1 MMPMTTGLQDPAFRA
16 LFDQSREAILV
27 AEATDPHGIVE
38 VNPSGHAILAYEP
51 GDLTGLPLGKVT
63 SGEQSVDFEGFIQS
77 VLQHGEPQTLTTFLQ
92 RADGHQVPAEF
103 SLRPF
108 TENGRTLLLGTFED
122 ISERMRA
129 LQDIQLR
136 NIAIA
141 NVQSGVTIADAR
153 QPDLPLIYVNPGFQ
167 KMTGY
172 SAKEAI
178 GRSCRFLQGQ
188 DRNQPPLEEL
198 RDALRKGEACVVQL
212 RNYRKDGSLFYN
224 ELHISPVRNELGEL
238 THFVGIQLDVTDR
251 VRANEVLERSELR
264 YRQLANAVDDLIL
277 RRTPEGTIEFAS
289 SASNR
294 LLGRAPES
302 LIGDDLSRHVH
313 PEDLPSFSEHS
324 REILHARGPL
334 SISFRLMVKSGKYR
348 WFESRDNLAEE
359 TNAEGPVLVVS
370 VLRDITR
377 RKRAEEEIQQALEQE
392 KEINEIKTRFIS
404 MVSHEFRTPMTSI
417 QASAALLRKYS
428 DRLAEDK
435 KASHLGNIETSLRR
449 MNRLLD
455 DVLFFSRAEAS
466 RVKVECK
473 PVRLDDYFQTITE
486 SFEPIHPNRSIL
498 FDSRIDGDPVYLL
511 DPHLL
516 DHIFQNLISNAIKYS
531 PPNSTVTCT
540 AQETEERLH
549 IAVRDVGIGI
559 PKIDQEKLF
568 VAFHRAG
575 NVGARSGTGLGLNI
589 ALRAVELLGGSLSF
603 ESRQGEGS
611 TFHVYLPRES
621 PATKDPT

>member
-1 MMPMTTGLQDPAFRA
+1 MNATLRGLQDPAFRA
-16 LFDQSREAILV
+16 LFEQSREAVLV
-27 AEATDPHGIVE
+27 TEATDPYTILE
-38 VNPSGHAILAYEP
+38 VNPSAYAIFAHEP
-51 GDLTGLPLGKVT
+51 GELNGLPLGCIAAEEP
-63 SGEQSVDFEGFIQS
+63 SGEFGGFIQS

-92 RADGHQVPAEF
+92 RADGSQVPSECR
-103 SLRPF
+103 LCPLHD
-108 TENGRTLLLGTFED
+108 NGQTLLLATFED
-122 ISERMRA
+122 VSERMRV

-188 DRNQPPLEEL
+188 DRNQAPLDDL

-238 THFVGIQLDVTDR
+238 THYVGIQLDVTDR

-289 SASNR
+289 SASER
-294 LLGRAPES
+294 LLGRDPRN
-302 LIGDDLSRHVH
+302 LIGDNLSRHVH
-313 PEDLPSFSEHS
+313 PEDRQAFTEHS
-324 REILHARGPL
+324 REITHASGPL
-334 SISFRLMVKSGKYR
+334 SVSYRLKLRSGKYR

-359 TNAEGPVLVVS
+359 AGAEGPTLIVS

-392 KEINEIKTRFIS
+392 KETNEIKTRFIS

-428 DRLAEDK
+428 ERLTKEK
-435 KASHLGNIETSLRR
+435 KVGHLSNIETSLRR

-466 RVKVECK
+466 RVKVERK
-473 PVRLDDYFQTITE
+473 PVQLENYFHALTE
-486 SFEPIHPNRSIL
+486 SFEHIHPNRSIL
-498 FDSRIDGDPVYLL
+498 FDCQIGREPVFVL

-516 DHIFQNLISNAIKYS
+516 DHIFHNLISNAIKYS
-531 PPNSTVTCT
+531 PENSTVTCS
-540 AQETEERLH
+540 ARESDGRLH

-559 PKIDQEKLF
+559 PKADQEKLF
-568 VAFHRAG
+568 IAFHRAG

-589 ALRAVELLGGSLSF
+589 ALRAVELLDGSLSF
-603 ESRQGEGS
+603 ESRQGQGS
-611 TFHVYLPRES
+611 TFHVYLPNE
-621 PATKDPT
+621 PPTKKT